1 MAIYTLNINE
11 FSTNDYALI
20 GIHTT
25 LNEYKLAYLLN
36 KYLNVTFSKST
47 YDLDFTHKNNKS
59 FYSVYEYTNTEL
71 DYNWFLITNVYKS
84 TRKTTT
90 STSLFNESDTISRLI
105 PEKKKVDFFL
115 KIEGGYNLS
124 DIVKTIEQINKI
136 PQIITSY
143 NVEVESLKSKNFL
156 IF

>member
-1 MAIYTLNINE
+1 MATYALNINE

-20 GIHTT
+20 GIHSV

-36 KYLNVTFSKST
+36 KYLHIRFSKAN
-47 YDLDFTHKNNKS
+47 YNLDFTQKNNQS
-59 FYSVYEYTNTEL
+59 SYSVYEYTDKEL
-71 DYNWFLITNVYKS
+71 DYDWFLITNVYKS
-84 TRKTTT
+84 TRKTKR
-90 STSLFNESDTISRLI
+90 TSLFKESDSITRLV

-115 KIEGGYNLS
+115 KIEGDFDFEY
-124 DIVKTIEQINKI
+124 IVKTIEKINKI

-143 NVEVESLKSKNFL
+143 EVEVESLKSKDFL

>member
-1 MAIYTLNINE
+1 MATYTLNINE
-11 FSTNDYALI
+11 FCANDYALI
-20 GIHTT
+20 GIHTA

-36 KYLNVTFSKST
+36 KYLHINFSKAS
-47 YDLDFTHKNNKS
+47 YDLDLTQKNTQS

-71 DYNWFLITNVYKS
+71 DNNWFLIANVYKL
-84 TRKTTT
+84 TQKTT
-90 STSLFNESDTISRLI
+90 STSLFSESDSITYLV

-115 KIEGGYNLS
+115 KIEGDFDLEY
-124 DIVKTIEQINKI
+124 IVKAIDIINKI

-143 NVEVESLKSKNFL
+143 KIEVESLKSKDFL

>member
-1 MAIYTLNINE
+1 MATYTLNINE
-11 FSTNDYALI
+11 FCASDYALI
-20 GIHTT
+20 GIHTV

-36 KYLNVTFSKST
+36 KYLHTSFSKAS
-47 YDLDFTHKNNKS
+47 YDLDFTKKNTQS

-71 DYNWFLITNVYKS
+71 DNDWFLIANVYKL
-84 TRKTTT
+84 TQKTVTT
-90 STSLFNESDTISRLI
+90 GFFLESDSITHLV

-115 KIEGGYNLS
+115 KIEGDFDLKY
-124 DIVKTIEQINKI
+124 IVKTIDMINKI

-143 NVEVESLKSKNFL
+143 KVEVESLKSKDFL